1 MLMIVG
7 SITAK
12 PDSVEVVKALL
23 AELCAATR
31 QESGCN
37 RYDGHISLD
46 EPNKFV
52 FVERWK
58 SQEAFDN
65 HLKQPHVAQ
74 WRAASSDHVVARE
87 VEIIHVEK
95 IVRP

>member
-12 PDSVEVVKALL
+12 PDSIETVKALL

-31 QESGCN
+31 NESECN

-46 EPNKFV
+46 EPNEFV
-52 FVERWK
+52 CVESWE
-58 SQEAFDN
+58 SQEAFAN

-74 WRAASSDHVVARE
+74 RRAASSDHVTTRE
-87 VEIIHVEK
+87 VEIIRVEK
-95 IVRP
+95 IERP